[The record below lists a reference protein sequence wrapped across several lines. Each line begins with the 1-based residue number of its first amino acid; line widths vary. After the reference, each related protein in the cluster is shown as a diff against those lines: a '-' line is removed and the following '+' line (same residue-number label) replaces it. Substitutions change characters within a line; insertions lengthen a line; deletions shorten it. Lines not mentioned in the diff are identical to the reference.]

1 MLTVRN
7 RPNPQKT
14 TKQLSEPGNV
24 SKGEKK
30 NMWTKTEKAVTS
42 RE

>member
-30 NMWTKTEKAVTS
+30 KYVDKNRKG
-42 RE
+42 RDF